1 MPEQQNIE
9 YKESW
14 RDDYLKWICGFANA
28 QGGQIY
34 IGIDDKGNVKG
45 IDDYRKLMDD
55 LPNKVVQQLG
65 LVVDV
70 DLHEFDGKHY
80 IEIHVSPSEIPISYH
95 GAYHYRSG
103 STKQEL
109 KGSALNNW
117 LLKKSGK
124 NWEDIPVTG
133 AGEDDLD
140 SETIRI
146 FTVKAVEKDRIPPS
160 ALSESPM
167 MLMKRL
173 NLLTQTGQ
181 LTRAAILLFGKQ
193 PSMISPTTSFKIARF
208 GKDPSDMLF
217 HDIIETNLLTM
228 AEKVMEKIKD
238 RYLLK
243 SISYRGIERVESLE
257 YPESALRE
265 AILNSI
271 IHKDYSSTW
280 TFLRIYDDR
289 FHLWNPGLLPE
300 ELTIEELKSE
310 HSSYPRNKNIA
321 DVFFKA
327 GYVETWGR
335 GVNSIMISF
344 KEKGLPEPVIE
355 ETQGGISVIFLK
367 DIYTADYLQNLDIN
381 DRQIKAILYIKEHGD
396 INNSSYQKIND
407 IGKTVATDE
416 LRDLIKKDLIQQS
429 GSMGRGSKYELKR
442 KM

>member
-28 QGGQIY
+28 QGGQIF
-34 IGIDDKGNVKG
+34 IGIDDKGTVKG
-45 IDDYRKLMDD
+45 IDDYKKLMED

-65 LVVDV
+65 LVVDI
-70 DLHEFDGKHY
+70 DLHESGNKHY
-80 IEIHVSPSEIPISYH
+80 IEIRVSPSAVPISYH

-109 KGSALNNW
+109 KGSALNNL

-124 NWEDIPVTG
+124 NWEDIPVLG
-133 AGEDDLD
+133 VGEDDLD
-140 SETIRI
+140 LETIRL
-146 FTVKAVEKDRIPPS
+146 FTNKAVEKDRIPSS
-160 ALSESPM
+160 ALAESPM

-173 NLLTQTGQ
+173 NLVTKAGELTN
-181 LTRAAILLFGKQ
+181 AAILLFGKR
-193 PSMISPTTSFKIARF
+193 PTIISPTTSFKIGRF
-208 GKDPSDMLF
+208 GKNPSDMLF

-228 AEKVMEKIKD
+228 AEKVMDKLKD

-243 SISYRGIERVESLE
+243 LVSYKGLERIDRLE
-257 YPESALRE
+257 YPETALRE
-265 AILNSI
+265 AVLNSI

-289 FHLWNPGLLPE
+289 FHLWNPGLLPD

-335 GVNSIMISF
+335 GFNNIMISF
-344 KEKGLPEPVIE
+344 KENGLPDPIIE
-355 ETQGGISVIFLK
+355 EAQGGLSVIFLK
-367 DIYTADYLQNLDIN
+367 DIYTPDYLRNLDIN
-381 DRQIKAILYIKEHGD
+381 DRQIKALLYIKEHGD
-396 INNSSYQKIND
+396 ISNSSYQQTNN

-416 LRDLIKKDLIQQS
+416 LRDLIKKELIQHS
-429 GSMGRGSKYELKR
+429 GTMGRGSKYILKR
-442 KM
+442 KL